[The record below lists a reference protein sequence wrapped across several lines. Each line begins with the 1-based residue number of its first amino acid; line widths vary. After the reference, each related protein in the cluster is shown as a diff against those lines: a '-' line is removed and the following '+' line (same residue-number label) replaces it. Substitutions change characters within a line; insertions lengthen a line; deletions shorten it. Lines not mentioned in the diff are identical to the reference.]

1 MGQRYLPTSDF
12 LIALHDCEVPLPG
25 DEPEEGETSAL
36 HDELREA
43 NLQVLIRSTQEG
55 DATNRDWAAFF
66 LTRMVVDT
74 PAVRAALVQASCY
87 ADDNA
92 SHEAIWGLARRDT
105 GLALPLVLAA
115 PQGGVSVPLA
125 EAAELCADP
134 SLLADL
140 RAWADK
146 PGYSDSIYSY
156 LAHAKAACEGVPTAG

>member
-1 MGQRYLPTSDF
+1 MGQRYLPTSPF
-12 LIALHDCEVPLPG
+12 LMSLHDGEVPLPG

-43 NLQVLIRSTQEG
+43 NLQVLIRATREG

-66 LTRMVVDT
+66 LARMDVDT
-74 PAVRAALVQASCY
+74 PAVRAALVQASSY

-92 SHEAIWGLARRDT
+92 SDEALWGLARRDT

-115 PQGGVSVPLA
+115 LQSRVSIPLA
-125 EAAELCADP
+125 DAAELCADP

-140 RAWADK
+140 RAWADEL
-146 PGYSDSIYSY
+146 GYSDSIYHN
-156 LAHAKAACEGVPTAG
+156 LAKAIAACEGVATAG